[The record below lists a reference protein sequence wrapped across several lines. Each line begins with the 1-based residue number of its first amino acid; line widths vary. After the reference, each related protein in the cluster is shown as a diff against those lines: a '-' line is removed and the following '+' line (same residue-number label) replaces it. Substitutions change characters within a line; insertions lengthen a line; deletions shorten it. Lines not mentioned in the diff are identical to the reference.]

1 MQLNVKKTK
10 GVWLGKWS
18 KSRSTPLQLTWTHD
32 PVKILGIHFSYDE
45 KQNNYHNF
53 AVKIQ
58 KLQTNLDLWKSR
70 NLTLFGKVLIMK
82 SIGLSQL
89 VYSASNLNVPID
101 FTNDT
106 QKKLFSFLW
115 NKKKDKIERECV
127 YQDYEKG
134 GIRMPD
140 LDLVL
145 KALRLA
151 WLPRLL
157 NPVKQ
162 NWKSI
167 PDHFFGK
174 LGGLNF
180 LLRCNYDPR
189 YLDPKLPIFYRDILS
204 FFVQVKSRLKQE
216 DEQEIILFNN
226 KKNFN

>member
-1 MQLNVKKTK
+1 M
-10 GVWLGKWS
+10 VWLGKWS
-18 KSRSTPLQLTWTHD
+18 KNRSTPLQLTWTHD

-45 KQNNYHNF
+45 KQNNYRNF
-53 AVKIQ
+53 AIKIQ

-70 NLTLFGKVLIMK
+70 NLTLFGMVLIIK

-115 NKKKDKIERECV
+115 KKKKDKIKRECV
-127 YQDYEKG
+127 YHEKG
-134 GIRMPD
+134 VIRMPN

-145 KALRLA
+145 KALCLA

-162 NWKSI
+162 NWESI
-167 PDHFFGK
+167 PDHFSGN
-174 LGGLNF
+174 LEAL
-180 LLRCNYDPR
+180 
-189 YLDPKLPIFYRDILS
+189 IFC
-204 FFVQVKSRLKQE
+204 
-216 DEQEIILFNN
+216 
-226 KKNFN
+226 